1 MTKAIRKLAAP
12 SLRLTN
18 GSSSPSKKARKFEN
32 ILKSYKRRQVSR
44 DTAHKFYIKKLK
56 EIGKP
61 ITAREFA
68 EKLGVERD
76 KISRIENGKQG
87 IDLNLLINIGQQ
99 FNVDLHWLITGESFR
114 SEAEEQLKVC
124 AEKLGKLNYYV
135 ERLESLINK
144 N

>member
-1 MTKAIRKLAAP
+1 M
-12 SLRLTN
+12 
-18 GSSSPSKKARKFEN
+18 
-32 ILKSYKRRQVSR
+32 
-44 DTAHKFYIKKLK
+44 
-56 EIGKP
+56 
-61 ITAREFA
+61 
-68 EKLGVERD
+68 GVERD

-99 FNVDLHWLITGESFR
+99 LNVDLHWLSTGESFR

-144 N
+144 NWIVHKANTSKLKSVFIF

>member
-1 MTKAIRKLAAP
+1 MSDSLKIGERIKLLRERHLENRKL
-12 SLRLTN
+12 
-18 GSSSPSKKARKFEN
+18 
-32 ILKSYKRRQVSR
+32 RQV
-44 DTAHKFYIKKLK
+44 
-56 EIGKP
+56 
-61 ITAREFA
+61 EFA

-135 ERLESLINK
+135 ERLESLVNK